1 MNKLLLLF
9 HPTVVTD
16 EAYVAATKEQLSDY
30 AITQHVIDRFANDKV
45 EISEKFDRIHYMNPN
60 EGPNERTIPEVV
72 ISKLSDCLVEG
83 GYVSGD
89 LPEDQVVDVLMNGFI
104 IEDKKW
110 IKPKTTT
117 NVMSLKKPTKSD
129 GGKNSG
135 RKLESLKFKK
145 AAAPVAVEE
154 PSSDNKRKLTESK
167 LSYFS
172 DDDDEDDD
180 DELID
185 EDGLIENYN
194 QNYTLIA
201 PKKCEATGQKRRK
214 ACKDCTCGLKE
225 EEEKELANQQSLQN
239 SILSNLVKSANDEA
253 IKIEEKLKLKQKVK
267 FNQGDLSEIDFTIKG
282 KTGGCNSCSLGDAF
296 RCDGCPFLGLP
307 PFKPGEAIT
316 LDSFGEDI

>member
-1 MNKLLLLF
+1 MDKLLLLF

-16 EAYVAATKEQLSDY
+16 ETYVANTKAKLSDY
-30 AITQHVIDRFANDKV
+30 SITQHIIDRFANDKV
-45 EISEKFDRIHYMNPN
+45 EISDKFDRIHYLNPN
-60 EGPNERTIPEVV
+60 VGANERYIPDVV
-72 ISKLSDCLVEG
+72 IAKLAGCLNDG

-117 NVMSLKKPTKSD
+117 NVISLKKNKEE
-129 GGKNSG
+129 GAGKGS
-135 RKLESLKFKK
+135 KLESLKFKK
-145 AAAPVAVEE
+145 AQPAEVAV
-154 PSSDNKRKLTESK
+154 SDNKRRLGASK

-172 DDDDEDDD
+172 DDDEEED

-185 EDGLIENYN
+185 EDDLVENYN

-201 PKKCEATGQKRRK
+201 PKKCESTGQKRRK

-225 EEEKELANQQSLQN
+225 EEEKELANQQLLQN
-239 SILSNLVKSANDEA
+239 SILSNLVKSANEEA